1 MKKYLSAFVCGFGA
15 GVLHIVPLVK
25 SFSCCLVIPVAAFL
39 ALMLDQRASNSNK
52 KIPMKRAIVFGF
64 LTGMFAATF
73 GSIFE
78 IVITYITKH
87 NDIIATFPDLQR
99 MIQGFP
105 VSEEIKTE
113 ALKLFQNIRDEI
125 LTSGFSLLYTFSI
138 FVNYFI
144 IDTIFGA
151 IGGLIGAQV
160 INSRIS
166 NSSNEL

>member
-25 SFSCCLVIPVAAFL
+25 SFSCCLIIPVAAFL
-39 ALMLDQRASNSNK
+39 ALVLDQRASRNSK
-52 KIPMKRAIVFGF
+52 KIPMKKAMVFGL
-64 LTGMFAATF
+64 LTGLYAAIF

-87 NDIIATFPDLQR
+87 NDIVATFPELQR

-105 VSEEIKTE
+105 VSDEIKTE
-113 ALKLFQNIRDEI
+113 ALKLFQNVRDEI
-125 LTSGFSLLYTFSI
+125 LARGFSLLYTFSI
-138 FVNYFI
+138 LINYLI
-144 IDTIFGA
+144 IDTIFGT

-160 INSRIS
+160 INSRI
-166 NSSNEL
+166 NKNEL